1 MIEEAQSAIIEALE
15 DIADVKTVGVWQGD
29 IDDLVKMP
37 QRLPALHVI
46 YQGADFEEIKT
57 AGADTPGHAMDFLI
71 VLVGKNV
78 KSRQEGAAS
87 CYAVIEGVRTALI
100 GLRIYGDMLWPIKE
114 DLLFAEGG
122 ILVYGL
128 NYRLGNLLVE

>member
-1 MIEEAQSAIIEALE
+1 MIEEAQDAIITELD
-15 DIADVKTVGVWQGD
+15 DISAVNTVGVWQGE
-29 IDDLVKMP
+29 IESLIRTP

-57 AGADTPGHAMDFLI
+57 AGADTPGHAMDFMI
-71 VLVGKNV
+71 VLVAKNA
-78 KSRQEGAAS
+78 KSREAGASA
-87 CYAVIEGVRTALI
+87 CYAVIEAVRTKLI
-100 GLRIYGDMLWPIKE
+100 GLRIHGDLLWPVKE